1 MGEEPATRK
10 RFSGTDDELIA
21 ALALKSPTDVKY
33 AEDSSTPVDHKLL
46 KSQVTRLVRLRGLQK
61 KPFVQAVANPEVPR
75 NYRG

>member
-33 AEDSSTPVDHKLL
+33 AEDSSTPVDLKLL
-46 KSQVTRLVRLRGLQK
+46 KSQATRLVRLKGLQK
-61 KPFVQAVANPEVPR
+61 TVAQAVANPEVPR